1 MLELA
6 FIKPTNITFERYK
19 LLSRKQ
25 KDRESYEQFWGALS
39 DLARSCEIGI
49 NAEQEWIRDVF
60 IFNMKNCDLQ
70 RRLLSETLNPLDAL
84 NQAIID
90 EKGYY
95 NHLKLT
101 NMTRSFITTGNSGRG
116 YKNFNNVKKEPSL
129 NIERSNT
136 CMKCGNAFTK
146 GHLNVCPAK
155 EIVCNICKYKGH
167 FGRLCKSKG
176 RKPAVNT
183 VDESVYI
190 GLGDD
195 AIVNLNI
202 PVDSASP
209 VSFLKQNV
217 LHELK
222 LRNPH
227 LKIQP
232 VEKKTRELYCGF
244 TNDTINIIGKV
255 VVRLQSNGWTADET
269 PFFITSGHERNI
281 LGNDN
286 LPRIGIEIAQRQ
298 PLLPVNNISRPELY
312 KGKSIISKDRAQD
325 WGADDAFEDGY
336 LEDRTI
342 EERGYES
349 DPANKED
356 RNLQRAPLSNPF
368 SHGAGK
374 RKRNSPCKR
383 RDSNIG
389 GPSMNSTPTGGNSS
403 KKRRSFF
410 TNSKDQPRSTIQS
423 QTNTETTFN
432 IPTGTSDD
440 PIRVDSSPEK
450 TVETPKT
457 PISSK
462 HRVRRNPGPPKFFG
476 ERRFIDQVTL
486 GTETITAVDSDDEP
500 LITFSGAKSPKQIPS
515 FCTTSPSDYLTPID
529 EIPRHTILAAET
541 TQDEFST
548 PSSQA
553 TRTAWLSPPLVE
565 GTSNTQDDIDSDIS
579 SGIDTDV
586 RIEADNFHTRYN
598 STVSNSENF

>member
-1 MLELA
+1 M
-6 FIKPTNITFERYK
+6 
-19 LLSRKQ
+19 
-25 KDRESYEQFWGALS
+25 
-39 DLARSCEIGI
+39 ARSCEIGI

-101 NMTRSFITTGNSGRG
+101 SMTRSFNTTGNSGRG

-129 NIERSNT
+129 NVERSNT

-176 RKPAVNT
+176 RKPAVNI
-183 VDESVYI
+183 VDEAVNSQNCSYSPEDLQMRSEENFCGVINAWTEEGISDNDDYSVLNIRTIYDTNGLETKKLFNI

-222 LRNPH
+222 LRNPQ

-232 VEKKTRELYCGF
+232 VEKKTRELYYGF

-286 LPRIGIEIAQRQ
+286 LPKIGIEIAQRQ
-298 PLLPVNNISRPELY
+298 PLLPVNNISRPELCKLNNYSDTTLNLYHRY
-312 KGKSIISKDRAQD
+312 KGLFNRVGKIPSDRKVTHFHSPFKPIQTKGRRVPLHLLDNVKTELNRMEKEGHIIKLNKCD
-325 WGADDAFEDGY
+325 EDCFY
-336 LEDRTI
+336 KPNCD
-342 EERGYES
+342 Y
-349 DPANKED
+349 K
-356 RNLQRAPLSNPF
+356 
-368 SHGAGK
+368 
-374 RKRNSPCKR
+374 
-383 RDSNIG
+383 
-389 GPSMNSTPTGGNSS
+389 
-403 KKRRSFF
+403 KKRR
-410 TNSKDQPRSTIQS
+410 
-423 QTNTETTFN
+423 
-432 IPTGTSDD
+432 
-440 PIRVDSSPEK
+440 
-450 TVETPKT
+450 
-457 PISSK
+457 
-462 HRVRRNPGPPKFFG
+462 
-476 ERRFIDQVTL
+476 
-486 GTETITAVDSDDEP
+486 
-500 LITFSGAKSPKQIPS
+500 
-515 FCTTSPSDYLTPID
+515 
-529 EIPRHTILAAET
+529 
-541 TQDEFST
+541 
-548 PSSQA
+548 
-553 TRTAWLSPPLVE
+553 
-565 GTSNTQDDIDSDIS
+565 
-579 SGIDTDV
+579 
-586 RIEADNFHTRYN
+586 
-598 STVSNSENF
+598 